1 MSATATRSFRWLFW
15 TLALLGLALDQGSK
29 YGIYAWLYPGPREE
43 EKRATVVEKVFY
55 LQSSYTFETEQGEG
69 LLSSLRTVSGE
80 RLPKVN
86 HGALWGIGGRVH
98 KEDENGEVRESSDLN
113 HIFAVVSVAAAAA
126 IMVWSFRRA
135 TAQDRWLC
143 VALGLIL
150 AGTLGNLYD
159 RVVFSGVRDF
169 LAWVYLYDFPV
180 FNIADS
186 CLVCGATLLL
196 VQAFFAV
203 PEDRKKAEA
212 AVVQQTVELNHEAQ
226 KHPEACTSQGG

>member
-1 MSATATRSFRWLFW
+1 
-15 TLALLGLALDQGSK
+15 
-29 YGIYAWLYPGPREE
+29 
-43 EKRATVVEKVFY
+43 
-55 LQSSYTFETEQGEG
+55 
-69 LLSSLRTVSGE
+69 
-80 RLPKVN
+80 
-86 HGALWGIGGRVH
+86 
-98 KEDENGEVRESSDLN
+98 SDLN
-113 HIFAVVSVAAAAA
+113 HVFAVVSVAAAAA
-126 IMVWSFRRA
+126 IVVWSLRRA

-196 VQAFFAV
+196 LQAFFTV
-203 PEDRKKAEA
+203 PEDRKAPEA
-212 AVVQQTVELNHEAQ
+212 ATEQSVIEPGPAQ
-226 KHPEACTSQGG
+226 LPATANVK